1 MDRLDSTTEA
11 RPVDV
16 QDPATTEAVNRAT
29 MMRFWEATE
38 SGNLE
43 SAAELVH
50 PDITMEWP
58 QSGER
63 FSGLDNA
70 LGALRATEVKPDMA
84 GEPSLEGCGDL
95 WVARAPLR
103 YGDDIY
109 HYVGIFR
116 VEDGKIRRTTEFFGA
131 PFPPNPG
138 RAQFSD
144 PR

>member
-1 MDRLDSTTEA
+1 MDTPA
-11 RPVDV
+11 
-16 QDPATTEAVNRAT
+16 ATTAEDANRAT

-63 FSGLDNA
+63 FSGLENA
-70 LGALRATEVKPDMA
+70 LGALRATEVKPEMA
-84 GEPSLEGCGDL
+84 GEPSLEGCGEL

-109 HYVGIFR
+109 HYVGIFQ

-138 RAQFSD
+138 RAAFSD

>member
-1 MDRLDSTTEA
+1 MDTPA
-11 RPVDV
+11 
-16 QDPATTEAVNRAT
+16 ATTAEDANRAT

-63 FSGLDNA
+63 FSGLENA
-70 LGALRATEVKPDMA
+70 LGALRAAEETPEFA

-95 WVARAPLR
+95 WVGRVPLR
-103 YGDDIY
+103 YGEEIY
-109 HYVGIFR
+109 HYVGIFSL
-116 VEDGKIRRTTEFFGA
+116 EEGKIRRTTEYFGA

-138 RAQFSD
+138 RSAFSD

>member
-1 MDRLDSTTEA
+1 MDVQEPVTTEDA
-11 RPVDV
+11 
-16 QDPATTEAVNRAT
+16 NRAT

-38 SGNLE
+38 SGNVE
-43 SAAELVH
+43 AAAELVH

-70 LGALRATEVKPDMA
+70 LGALRATEVKPEMA
-84 GEPSLEGCGDL
+84 GEPSFVGCGDL
-95 WVARAPLR
+95 WVARVPLR
-103 YGDDIY
+103 YGDEIY
-109 HYVGIFR
+109 HYVGIFSL
-116 VEDGKIRRTTEFFGA
+116 EDGKIRRTTEYFGA

-138 RAQFSD
+138 RAGFSD